1 MVKAEKKREWKVAY
15 ICVGFLV
22 HTIQSLHPFIILQWI
37 IRLLLVNL
45 WQMRYIQYNQWIN
58 TTINLDTYCFQA
70 LWFSPAVNVPAWLN
84 FSKNIGENPEYPIG
98 ISNPWALL
106 RWPFFTL
113 TNREESKTPSRV
125 TLAKFEFE
133 SWNETLNNTHWMN
146 VFFYH
151 R

>member
-1 MVKAEKKREWKVAY
+1 MDKAEKKCEWKVAY

-70 LWFSPAVNVPAWLN
+70 LWFSPAMNVPAWLN
-84 FSKNIGENPEYPIG
+84 VSKNTGENPEYPVG
-98 ISNPWALL
+98 ISNPWATSLFIL
-106 RWPFFTL
+106 KNWNFDKSWR
-113 TNREESKTPSRV
+113 ESKQSYV
-125 TLAKFEFE
+125 SKIWI
-133 SWNETLNNTHWMN
+133 WNGKQHALNER
-146 VFFYH
+146 FFYH